1 MLATMLHIYILFF
14 ISISTASIILGLG
27 PTNQQEYVIF
37 GLLSLAYL
45 GMIITRAPKVGV
57 ISGRRRRKGKDTEE

>member
-45 GMIITRAPKVGV
+45 TQHDPQFHPFSSK
-57 ISGRRRRKGKDTEE
+57 

>member
-1 MLATMLHIYILFF
+1 MLETMLHIYILFF

-37 GLLSLAYL
+37 GLLNLAYL
-45 GMIITRAPKVGV
+45 GMIIARVPKVRV
-57 ISGRRRRKGKDTEE
+57 ITGKGEEKTKRY